1 MLGVNDLKNERIS
14 LNVKSP
20 DFDNLLDEIKN
31 RKIVLIGESTHG
43 THEFYS
49 LRSKI
54 TKKLI
59 EDHGFNTVAIE
70 GDWPDVFRVNQF
82 VKGLG
87 RDNTAIESMSDM
99 ERFPLWMWRNQ
110 IVTNFIEWLKDT
122 NRDRENKVGFYGLDL
137 YGMKNSIRAIL
148 EITKEK
154 FPDLYE
160 ETRDLYSCFQT
171 SLSDAANYG
180 RRVALKKHK
189 SCQDQVVK
197 ELQLVRE
204 EFFNRLNDLSD
215 KEEYLHVEQNAQA
228 VVAAESYYRNLFN
241 PGVSTWNIRDKH
253 MFETLKSID
262 EWISSEE
269 TGKIIVWAHNS
280 HVGRAESGHRTS
292 LGETTLGELVA
303 DHYKDMSFCVG
314 LFTSEGSVTAAHNW
328 DEPGHYFHLNEPI
341 KGSYEDLFHRVGGDF
356 MLGSDTLKEI
366 ERPMLERAVGVIYR
380 PETER
385 NSHYFESN
393 LSSRYD
399 WIIYVDKT
407 SAIEPIDDLE
417 YWQPMLKGRE
427 KDFYPSSL

>member
-180 RRVALKKHK
+180 RRVA
-189 SCQDQVVK
+189 
-197 ELQLVRE
+197 
-204 EFFNRLNDLSD
+204 
-215 KEEYLHVEQNAQA
+215 
-228 VVAAESYYRNLFN
+228 
-241 PGVSTWNIRDKH
+241 
-253 MFETLKSID
+253 
-262 EWISSEE
+262 
-269 TGKIIVWAHNS
+269 
-280 HVGRAESGHRTS
+280 
-292 LGETTLGELVA
+292 
-303 DHYKDMSFCVG
+303 
-314 LFTSEGSVTAAHNW
+314 
-328 DEPGHYFHLNEPI
+328 
-341 KGSYEDLFHRVGGDF
+341 
-356 MLGSDTLKEI
+356 
-366 ERPMLERAVGVIYR
+366 
-380 PETER
+380 
-385 NSHYFESN
+385 
-393 LSSRYD
+393 
-399 WIIYVDKT
+399 
-407 SAIEPIDDLE
+407 
-417 YWQPMLKGRE
+417 
-427 KDFYPSSL
+427 